1 LIFHRLIAGLKT
13 FEAIGGGD
21 VSSPR
26 DFDLL
31 REILQARRIER
42 TIGRIIDHR
51 QGNADETVI
60 QLAQGIERLSELAFD
75 AAVKVLGLDVAVEG
89 TTRLG
94 YPASLVVTIGWVE
107 LVCLLAYVIP
117 RTAPMGA
124 LLLTGY
130 LGGATATQVRVE
142 DPWFLFPIAVGVLM
156 WGALWLRDPRIAA
169 VFTPQ
174 LVGSVPRP
182 S

>member
-1 LIFHRLIAGLKT
+1 MKRWTG
-13 FEAIGGGD
+13 
-21 VSSPR
+21 V
-26 DFDLL
+26 
-31 REILQARRIER
+31 
-42 TIGRIIDHR
+42 TIG
-51 QGNADETVI
+51 AWVV
-60 QLAQGIERLSELAFD
+60 LFLAFD
-75 AAVKVLGLDVAVEG
+75 AAVKLLGLGVAVEG

-94 YPASLVVTIGWVE
+94 YPADLVGIIGWVE
-107 LVCLLAYVIP
+107 LVCLVAYVIP
-117 RTAPMGA
+117 RTSPIGA
-124 LLLTGY
+124 VLLTGY

>member
-1 LIFHRLIAGLKT
+1 MKRWAGIV
-13 FEAIGGGD
+13 IGAW
-21 VSSPR
+21 VVL
-26 DFDLL
+26 F
-31 REILQARRIER
+31 
-42 TIGRIIDHR
+42 
-51 QGNADETVI
+51 
-60 QLAQGIERLSELAFD
+60 LAFD
-75 AAVKVLGLDVAVEG
+75 AAVKLLGLDVAVEG

-94 YPASLVVTIGWVE
+94 YPASLVVAIGWVE

-117 RTAPMGA
+117 RTAPIGA

-169 VFTPQ
+169 IFTPQ